1 MLRMST
7 FATLSKEG
15 MQEKYGPEA
24 FGLDEGHKAG
34 EPKTRQFSLMEKL

>member
-7 FATLSKEG
+7 FATLSKEWI
-15 MQEKYGPEA
+15 QERYGPEA

-34 EPKTRQFSLMEKL
+34 EPKKRQFSLMEKL